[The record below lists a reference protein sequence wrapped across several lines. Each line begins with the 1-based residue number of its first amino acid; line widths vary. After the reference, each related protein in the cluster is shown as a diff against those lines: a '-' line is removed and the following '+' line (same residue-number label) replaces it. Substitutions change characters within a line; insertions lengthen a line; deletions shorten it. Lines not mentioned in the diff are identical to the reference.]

1 MRRLQEARRGET
13 RNLRQ
18 NAFQRATP
26 IAASTPSAVRSSGN
40 TQRGRR
46 APIQVSK
53 RFSGLASRKLG
64 SRVASTDFSSSALT
78 RQRYVAGMN
87 RRRVALV
94 TGASSGIGA
103 AAVRALAAAGLDT
116 IAAARRLERCEEIAA
131 EVGGRALRLDVAD
144 PDSVAALAA
153 EIDALDVIVHSA
165 GGALGLEPVA
175 EADEE
180 RWRQM
185 WESNV
190 AGVMRVT
197 KALLDALRAGIDPQI
212 VIVGSVAGVEV
223 YEGGGGYVAAKH
235 AVRALAK
242 TLRLE
247 LLSERVRVTEIAPG
261 MVETEFSVVRFGGD
275 EGRAAAVYEGV
286 EPLRASDVAEAIA
299 FCVTRPR
306 RVDVD
311 YLGIMP
317 TAQAT
322 AKIADRRG

>member
-1 MRRLQEARRGET
+1 
-13 RNLRQ
+13 
-18 NAFQRATP
+18 
-26 IAASTPSAVRSSGN
+26 
-40 TQRGRR
+40 
-46 APIQVSK
+46 
-53 RFSGLASRKLG
+53 
-64 SRVASTDFSSSALT
+64 
-78 RQRYVAGMN
+78 MN

-116 IAAARRLERCEEIAA
+116 IAAARRLERCEELAA
-131 EVGGRALRLDVAD
+131 EVGGRALRVDVAD
-144 PDSVAALAA
+144 ADSVAALAA
-153 EIDALDVIVHSA
+153 ELDAVDVIVHSA
-165 GGALGLEPVA
+165 GGALGLEPVV

-197 KALLDALRAGIDPQI
+197 KALAGTLRAGIDPQI

-223 YEGGGGYVAAKH
+223 YEGGGGYTAAKH

-275 EGRAAAVYEGV
+275 ERRAAAVYEGV
-286 EPLRASDVAEAIA
+286 APLRAEDVAEAIA
-299 FCVTRPR
+299 FCVTRPPH
-306 RVDVD
+306 VDVD

-322 AKIADRRG
+322 ATILDRRG

>member
-1 MRRLQEARRGET
+1 
-13 RNLRQ
+13 
-18 NAFQRATP
+18 
-26 IAASTPSAVRSSGN
+26 
-40 TQRGRR
+40 
-46 APIQVSK
+46 
-53 RFSGLASRKLG
+53 
-64 SRVASTDFSSSALT
+64 
-78 RQRYVAGMN
+78 MN
-87 RRRVALV
+87 RRRIALV

-103 AAVRALAAAGLDT
+103 ASVRALAAAGLET
-116 IAAARRLERCEEIAA
+116 IAAARRLERCEELAA
-131 EVGGRALRLDVAD
+131 EVGGRALPLDVAD
-144 PDSVAALAA
+144 PDSVAALADA
-153 EIDALDVIVHSA
+153 IDELDVIVHSA

-175 EADEE
+175 DADEA

-197 KALLDALRAGIDPQI
+197 KALLGTLRAGIDPQI

-235 AVRALAK
+235 AARALAK

-247 LLSERVRVTEIAPG
+247 LLEERVRVTEIAPG
-261 MVETEFSVVRFGGD
+261 MVETEFSLVRFGGD
-275 EGRAAAVYEGV
+275 ERRAAAVYEGV
-286 EPLRASDVAEAIA
+286 EPLRAADVAEAIA
-299 FCVTRPR
+299 FCVTRPP

-322 AKIADRRG
+322 AKIVDRRD